1 MKKWLLA
8 FLLLATLLFLL
19 LFPVPAL
26 AASRRGLNLWFGTLV
41 PTLLPF
47 LILSGFLIHT
57 GLVHIPASLL
67 APVFGRLFGVS
78 PLGSYACFI
87 GFLCG
92 FPMGAKVLADLTRN
106 GRMDPEEA
114 SYLLGFIN
122 NVSPSFVITFL
133 VTESLE
139 RPDLLLPTLLLLYGT
154 AILYGL
160 FTRPGLFHRKTPAF
174 SGIKNASVV
183 QIRFELLDACIYDAV
198 NTLLKLGGYVVLFSV
213 LAEMTA
219 CLPFLPEKTAA
230 LLGGMLEITSGISGV
245 VKTFPLKTAYQFL
258 IPLTAFGGL
267 SAMSQTSSVLKG
279 SGLSLKKYV
288 FSKVV
293 TAALTFLFVSF
304 FLWS

>member
-8 FLLLATLLFLL
+8 VSPSCHPSLSAAFSRPGSRCLQAGLKSLVRH
-19 LFPVPAL
+19 PRSHPAAFSDSL
-26 AASRRGLNLWFGTLV
+26 RFSDPHRSGTY
-41 PTLLPF
+41 
-47 LILSGFLIHT
+47 SGFSSGPGFRAALWRLAF
-57 GLVHIPASLL
+57 GKLCLL
-67 APVFGRLFGVS
+67 HRFPLRLSHGGQGAG
-78 PLGSYACFI
+78 GSH
-87 GFLCG
+87 
-92 FPMGAKVLADLTRN
+92 AKR
-106 GRMDPEEA
+106 RMDPEEA

-139 RPDLLLPTLLLLYGT
+139 RPDLLLPTRFFST
-154 AILYGL
+154 DWPFLYGL

-230 LLGGMLEITSGISGV
+230 LLGGMLEITSG
-245 VKTFPLKTAYQFL
+245 FPA
-258 IPLTAFGGL
+258 
-267 SAMSQTSSVLKG
+267 S
-279 SGLSLKKYV
+279 
-288 FSKVV
+288 
-293 TAALTFLFVSF
+293 
-304 FLWS
+304 

>member
-1 MKKWLLA
+1 
-8 FLLLATLLFLL
+8 
-19 LFPVPAL
+19 
-26 AASRRGLNLWFGTLV
+26 
-41 PTLLPF
+41 
-47 LILSGFLIHT
+47 
-57 GLVHIPASLL
+57 
-67 APVFGRLFGVS
+67 
-78 PLGSYACFI
+78 
-87 GFLCG
+87 
-92 FPMGAKVLADLTRN
+92 MGAKVLADLTRN
-106 GRMDPEEA
+106 GRMAPEEA

-267 SAMSQTSSVLKG
+267 SAMAQTSSVLKG
-279 SGLSLKKYV
+279 SGLSLKKYM